1 MDLEKLQE
9 LADSDLKIND
19 TELDLESLKTPQ
31 LHNKYMK
38 HLTKFKL
45 MLSRAE
51 GDLANTKRELWEY
64 YTGKADASV
73 YAKKPFNFK
82 LLRQPTVVLSNG
94 VTPTVYYWLNNKIGN
109 VVNPID
115 LISDSI
121 DNKTGGLNVFTKV
134 KIKVFMIKKRA
145 NHHRNGDFTK
155 IFM

>member
-9 LADSDLKIND
+9 QADSDLKIND

-51 GDLANTKRELWEY
+51 GDLSNTRRELWEY

-82 LLRQPTVVLSNG
+82 LLRQDVDQYIQSNEDYIKAKQKVDYLQATVDFLDRTIRQITNR
-94 VTPTVYYWLNNKIGN
+94 TFTIKNA
-109 VVNPID
+109 ID
-115 LISDSI
+115 WR
-121 DNKTGGLNVFTKV
+121 KFTSGAV
-134 KIKVFMIKKRA
+134 
-145 NHHRNGDFTK
+145 
-155 IFM
+155 